1 MAVKRKTTSSD
12 ESEISVKLWKEG
24 KRLREIAIFVGRTHS
39 FIQRVICNY
48 KSRGF
53 TDGKHRSG
61 RAFKL
66 SEVEERYNI
75 K

>member
-1 MAVKRKTTSSD
+1 M
-12 ESEISVKLWKEG
+12 KLWKEG

-48 KSRGF
+48 KSRSF
-53 TDGKHRSG
+53 TVGKHRSG
-61 RAFKL
+61 RPFKQ
-66 SEVEERYNI
+66 SDVEERYNI